1 MLQQVFERVLVEHA
15 QELGLRLLQHA
26 LQIARRHERA
36 RVVFPVEAL
45 DQVEIRLRLAH
56 ERSDVDL
63 RRWTREPQP
72 AVSSAH
78 GLEEAEADQKLAH
91 LDHVMPRDAVR
102 LGDLGDR
109 DEPVRVH
116 AGMDEHPQRVVRE
129 VGQAHAGI
137 VLTERSLLPCVCF
150 ADNMYT
156 GYMNSGRAP
165 LENHVTSLYERLGG
179 EPAVSA
185 AVEIFY
191 RRMLTDDRVARFF
204 DGVDLDGQIAKQKGF
219 LTMAFGGPHHYT
231 GKDMRAGHAHLVAR
245 GLNDEHV
252 DVVIEHLG
260 ATLIEL
266 GVGGADVEA
275 VAAIANSVRDDVL
288 GRPAATPA
296 RRG

>member
-1 MLQQVFERVLVEHA
+1 
-15 QELGLRLLQHA
+15 
-26 LQIARRHERA
+26 
-36 RVVFPVEAL
+36 
-45 DQVEIRLRLAH
+45 
-56 ERSDVDL
+56 
-63 RRWTREPQP
+63 
-72 AVSSAH
+72 
-78 GLEEAEADQKLAH
+78 
-91 LDHVMPRDAVR
+91 
-102 LGDLGDR
+102 
-109 DEPVRVH
+109 
-116 AGMDEHPQRVVRE
+116 
-129 VGQAHAGI
+129 
-137 VLTERSLLPCVCF
+137 
-150 ADNMYT
+150 
-156 GYMNSGRAP
+156 MNSGRAP